1 MFFNSLFNKQP
12 LSGHAFM
19 TITLLAISPLSTVLA
34 ADISDIN
41 GEVEKCSQ
49 IHDYDPNQQSQL
61 GANELGKNE
70 RIFLECVYKG
80 INETLMPKA
89 MVPDDYKKLVSSHKQ
104 MTNAIEKG
112 EITRQQRQ
120 ARTTEILGQIKNN
133 ETAETERRIQD
144 LSTKRDQFLKQ
155 RERMLK
161 RNPRM
166 F

>member
-1 MFFNSLFNKQP
+1 MLFNSLFTRQS
-12 LSGHAFM
+12 LSAYALLAVTLL
-19 TITLLAISPLSTVLA
+19 TITSLSTVFA

-41 GEVEKCSQ
+41 DEIEKCSKT
-49 IHDYDPNQQSQL
+49 HNYDPNQQDHL

-70 RIFLECVYKG
+70 RVFLECVYTG
-80 INETLMPKA
+80 INETLIPKA
-89 MVPDDYKKLVSSHKQ
+89 MLPDDYKKLLSSHRQ
-104 MTNAIEKG
+104 MTNAVERE

-120 ARTTEILGQIKNN
+120 MRTKEILGQIKNN
-133 ETAETERRIQD
+133 EAAETERRIQD
-144 LSTKRDQFLKQ
+144 LSTKRDQFLRQ